1 MGYSFTSIE
10 ISEGESQTFQFND
23 GMPGGYENISI
34 SVRYG
39 PPASLWGQSTSVN
52 FTDCESTT
60 VSLTG
65 CIGDGCE
72 GYSLD

>member
-39 PPASLWGQSTSVN
+39 PPASLWGRVQVLILLIVN
-52 FTDCESTT
+52 QLLL
-60 VSLTG
+60 V
-65 CIGDGCE
+65 
-72 GYSLD
+72 